1 MIESVKRIVSKFSE
15 TEQIESTFKFVIWL
29 SVLSLLSKGVAAL
42 FQKDEVVS
50 GIIVFIIGFALMLQ
64 IFWFGLI
71 NLAIPFTEA
80 IFPKTDF
87 IETNRVLGNIEQP
100 KRLKIMKKLL
110 FTKQTLIFMLVYIGF
125 YYFMERLFTALL
137 LQTNI

>member
-1 MIESVKRIVSKFSE
+1 MIESIKRITSKFSE

-29 SVLSLLSKGVAAL
+29 SALSLLSKGVVAL
-42 FQKDEVVS
+42 FQKGEVVS

-64 IFWFGLI
+64 VFWFGLI
-71 NLAIPFTEA
+71 NLAIPFAEA

-87 IETNRVLGNIEQP
+87 IETNRVLGNLEQP

-110 FTKQTLIFMLVYIGF
+110 FTRQTVIFTVVYIGF
-125 YYFMERLFTALL
+125 YYFMQKLFTALL
-137 LQTNI
+137 LQTNM